1 MSKGASSPV
10 PDGPSGTQEALLD
23 ALSMLM
29 EPLAKLC
36 VANGLPFQA
45 VEEKLKESFIAAARQ
60 AHSGL
65 PPHRLHS
72 RISTATGLNRRE
84 VARIDGKESG
94 KGDPP
99 RERKRAPA
107 AEVFTRWRSDPSLQG
122 KNKRPLSLPRQGPAP
137 SFETLAQS
145 VTRDVHP
152 RTILEE
158 LCRLKLAVLD
168 AATDKVRL
176 QQDAFVPHGDWSR
189 MLAFLGDNVGDHL
202 SAAVANVLGNGPQ
215 HLEQAIYA
223 DELSE
228 ESMAQV
234 RAMMTLQWQNM
245 LSTVAPKLEALIDAD
260 RAAGRKADQRLR
272 LGLFTYTQAMAASPQ
287 AKPTQKQK
295 PKPKPQGKA
304 PPRS

>member
-1 MSKGASSPV
+1 
-10 PDGPSGTQEALLD
+10 
-23 ALSMLM
+23 M

-36 VANGLPFQA
+36 VAKGLPFQV

-84 VARIDGKESG
+84 VARIDNKESG
-94 KGDPP
+94 KGDPL

-107 AEVFTRWRSDPSLQG
+107 AEVFTRWRSDPGLQG

-152 RTILEE
+152 RTLLEE

-168 AATDKVRL
+168 PATDKVRL

-202 SAAVANVLGNGPQ
+202 SAAVANVLGNGPP

-245 LSTVAPKLEALIDAD
+245 LSTVAPKLEALIEAD
-260 RAAGRKADQRLR
+260 RVAGRKADQRLR
-272 LGLFTYTQAMAASPQ
+272 LGLFTYTQAMAAAPQ
-287 AKPTQKQK
+287 AKPTQ
-295 PKPKPQGKA
+295 KPKPQGKA
-304 PPRS
+304 PPPSQETS